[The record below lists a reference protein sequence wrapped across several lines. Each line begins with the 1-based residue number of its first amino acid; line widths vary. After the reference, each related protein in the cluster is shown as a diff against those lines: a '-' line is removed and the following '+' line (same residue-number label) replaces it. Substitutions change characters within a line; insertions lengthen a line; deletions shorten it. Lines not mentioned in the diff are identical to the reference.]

1 MAKLQAP
8 LEHYIVA
15 TSPRAPDLNQVLK
28 HDDAFALFDPSGDM
42 GGPAGA
48 ADGFYVHGTRFLSG
62 LHLTLYGVAPLVLS
76 SRVAEDNDR
85 FSADLTNSD
94 YTRND
99 VVVLPRDVLHLLR
112 SRFVWQGALYER
124 VHVWSYQP
132 GEVEATLGYAFHAD
146 FADIFE
152 VRGTAR
158 RRRGSALPAL
168 VRPDSVVFAYR
179 GLDDVLRAT
188 TLVFE
193 PAPRQLDE
201 ETATFTLRLTPGA
214 PQSVTLRVTSA
225 FSGDDVPRV
234 LTPVRH
240 AVAGWEAGRARSTYD
255 SAVDDIAAAL
265 DEHACTACALESSNQ
280 QFNAWVARSASDI
293 RMMLTSTDTG
303 PYPYAGVPWFSTA
316 FGRDGI
322 ITALEL
328 LAFDPSIARGV
339 LTYLAAL
346 QSDRI
351 DPAADAEPGKI
362 LHEVRGGEMPAL
374 GEVPF
379 RRYYGSIDATPL
391 FVMLAGAYY
400 RRTGDRAFVDEIWPH
415 VERAL
420 AWIDDYG
427 DLDGDGFVEYTRRSA
442 HGLVQ
447 QGWKDSSDSV
457 FHRDGE
463 SAVPPIGLCEVQGY
477 VYAARQAAARLATA
491 RGDTDR
497 AGQLQTAAAD
507 LKRRFDET
515 FWLDD
520 LGTYALAICGD
531 KRACRV
537 KTSNAGHALYTGIA
551 EPARAK
557 RLAETLFETTS
568 FSGWGVRTVAT
579 TESRYNP
586 LSYHNGSIW
595 PHDNA
600 LIAAGLARY
609 GLVDQALRLFGA
621 LFDASRSTR
630 LHRLPE
636 LFCGFER
643 RAGDGPTLYP
653 VACAPQAW
661 AAGAVFLLVQSC
673 LGLSINAPRGRISLR
688 HARLPPF
695 VSHLTIRNLQVG
707 EANVDLRC
715 ERQTDGIGVRVLRR
729 RGSVEVL
736 VRK

>member
-293 RMMLTSTDTG
+293 RMMLTSMDTG

-362 LHEVRGGEMPAL
+362 LYEVRGGEMPAL

-415 VERAL
+415 VERAR

-551 EPARAK
+551 EPSRAK

-673 LGLSINAPRGRISLR
+673 LGLSINAPRGRVSLR

>member
-1 MAKLQAP
+1 MPKLQAP

-15 TSPRAPDLNQVLK
+15 TSPRSPDLNQVLK
-28 HDDAFALFDPSGDM
+28 HDDAFALFDASGDI
-42 GGPAGA
+42 GGPGGA
-48 ADGFYVHGTRFLSG
+48 ADGFYVHGTRFLSS
-62 LHLTLYGVAPLVLS
+62 LRLTLFGVPPLVLS

-94 YTRND
+94 FTRND
-99 VVVLPRDVLHLLR
+99 VIVLPRDVLHLLR
-112 SRFVWQGALYER
+112 SRFVWQEALYER
-124 VHVWSYQP
+124 VHLWSYQP
-132 GEVEATLGYAFHAD
+132 GVVDVTLAYAFAAD
-146 FADIFE
+146 CADIFE
-152 VRGTAR
+152 VRGASR
-158 RRRGSALPAL
+158 RRRGATMPAR
-168 VRPDSVVFAYR
+168 VRGDNVVFGYQ
-179 GLDDVLRAT
+179 GLDGVLRETA
-188 TLVFE
+188 LMFE
-193 PAPRQLDE
+193 PAPVTIDAE
-201 ETATFTLRLTPGA
+201 HATFTMQLRPGA
-214 PQSVTLRVTSA
+214 PQSITLRVTSA
-225 FSGDDVPRV
+225 FSGDEVPHV
-234 LTPVRH
+234 LTPVAR
-240 AVAGWEAGRARSTYD
+240 AGRGAEATPAPGGYD
-255 SAVDDIAAAL
+255 DAVGAIGAAL
-265 DEHACTACALESSNQ
+265 AARACSTCAIESSNQ

-293 RMMLTSTDTG
+293 RMMLTSADTG

-339 LTYLAAL
+339 LMYLAAL
-346 QSDRI
+346 QADRV

-362 LHEVRGGEMPAL
+362 LHEVRGGEMAAL

-400 RRTGDRAFVDEIWPH
+400 RRTGDRTFADDIWPH

-420 AWIDDYG
+420 AWIDEYG
-427 DLDGDGFVEYTRRSA
+427 DLDGDGFVEYARRSA

-457 FHRDGE
+457 FHHDGE

-477 VYAARQAAARLATA
+477 VYAARQSAARLASA
-491 RGDTDR
+491 RGD
-497 AGQLQTAAAD
+497 AGRFAELQAEAAD

-531 KRACRV
+531 KRVCRV
-537 KTSNAGHALYTGIA
+537 KTSNSGHCLYTGIA
-551 EPARAK
+551 EPARAR
-557 RLAETLFETTS
+557 RLADTLFDTTS

-600 LIAAGLARY
+600 LVAAGLARY
-609 GLVDQALRLFGA
+609 GLVEPALRIFGA

-643 RAGDGPTLYP
+643 RSGDGPTLYP

-688 HARLPPF
+688 NARLPPF
-695 VSHLTIRNLQVG
+695 VSQLTIRNLQVG
-707 EANVDLRC
+707 DANVDLRC
-715 ERQTDGIGVRVLRR
+715 ERQSDGVGVRVLRR
-729 RGSVEVL
+729 RGAVEVL

>member
-1 MAKLQAP
+1 
-8 LEHYIVA
+8 
-15 TSPRAPDLNQVLK
+15 
-28 HDDAFALFDPSGDM
+28 
-42 GGPAGA
+42 
-48 ADGFYVHGTRFLSG
+48 
-62 LHLTLYGVAPLVLS
+62 
-76 SRVAEDNDR
+76 
-85 FSADLTNSD
+85 
-94 YTRND
+94 
-99 VVVLPRDVLHLLR
+99 
-112 SRFVWQGALYER
+112 
-124 VHVWSYQP
+124 
-132 GEVEATLGYAFHAD
+132 
-146 FADIFE
+146 
-152 VRGTAR
+152 VRQ
-158 RRRGSALPAL
+158 
-168 VRPDSVVFAYR
+168 DSVVFAYR
-179 GLDDVLRAT
+179 GLDDVLRET

-193 PAPRQLDE
+193 PAPRALEDE
-201 ETATFTLRLTPGA
+201 SAAFTMRLTPGA
-214 PQSVTLRVTSA
+214 PQSITLRVFPA
-225 FSGDDVPRV
+225 FSGEDLPRV
-234 LTPVRH
+234 LTPVRR
-240 AVAGWEAGRARSTYD
+240 ARAGWDSGAPRAGYD
-255 SAVDDIAAAL
+255 SAVEDISAAL
-265 DEHACTACALESSNQ
+265 DAHACTACALESSNQ

-339 LTYLAAL
+339 LAYLAAL
-346 QSDRI
+346 QADRI

-362 LHEVRGGEMPAL
+362 LHEVRGGEMAAL

-420 AWIDDYG
+420 AWIDDHG
-427 DLDGDGFVEYTRRSA
+427 DLDGDGFVEYARRST

-477 VYAARQAAARLATA
+477 VYAARQAAARLASA
-491 RGDTDR
+491 RGDAGR
-497 AGQLQTAAAD
+497 ATELQAAAD
-507 LKRRFDET
+507 GLKRRFDEA
-515 FWLDD
+515 FWLED

-537 KTSNAGHALYTGIA
+537 KTSNAGHCLFTGIA

-557 RLAETLFETTS
+557 RLAATLFDATS

-600 LIAAGLARY
+600 IIAAGLARY
-609 GLVDQALRLFGA
+609 GLVDQALRIFGA

-715 ERQTDGIGVRVLRR
+715 ERQSDGVGVRVLRR

>member
-42 GGPAGA
+42 GGPGGA

-62 LHLTLYGVAPLVLS
+62 LHLTLYDVAPLVLS

-497 AGQLQTAAAD
+497 AGQLQAAAAD